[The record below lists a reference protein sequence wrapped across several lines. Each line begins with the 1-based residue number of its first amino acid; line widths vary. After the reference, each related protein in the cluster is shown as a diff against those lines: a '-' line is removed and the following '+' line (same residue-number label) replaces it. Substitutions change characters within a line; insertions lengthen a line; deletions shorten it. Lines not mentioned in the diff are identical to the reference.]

1 MTPVIIRA
9 KSGKRQRNGEF
20 PNRRAIHWQKATVM
34 KSERLQER
42 IRKDRFSN
50 SEKRDRIPRKQKRGS
65 IQTDQADGQR
75 MEHWPDSDNRQ

>member
-50 SEKRDRIPRKQKRGS
+50 SEKKRQDS
-65 IQTDQADGQR
+65 TETETWKHTD
-75 MEHWPDSDNRQ
+75 